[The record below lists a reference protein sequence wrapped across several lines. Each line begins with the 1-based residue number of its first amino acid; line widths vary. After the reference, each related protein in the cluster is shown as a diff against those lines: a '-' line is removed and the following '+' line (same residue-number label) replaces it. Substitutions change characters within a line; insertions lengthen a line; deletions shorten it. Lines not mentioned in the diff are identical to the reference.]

1 MLQYLTAHQE
11 KKINNRDTITHN
23 KTNSNHNKVTK
34 VKSLLAILLIHN
46 SLLAC
51 CCVFPCDSTISSA
64 FTSHDNAIQKNLDE
78 QIEINKLYAQ
88 KLKYK
93 KFNTKEIYQNNL
105 DNYKI
110 TSTQDTS
117 LNLSYQENK

>member
-1 MLQYLTAHQE
+1 M
-11 KKINNRDTITHN
+11 
-23 KTNSNHNKVTK
+23 
-34 VKSLLAILLIHN
+34 KSLLAILLIHN

-51 CCVFPCDSTISSA
+51 CCVFPCDSTILSA
-64 FTSHDNAIQKNLDE
+64 FTSHDNAIQDKFTELSNAIQKNLNE
-78 QIEINKLYAQ
+78 QIEINKLYVQ